1 MNLVHK
7 LNAANIQFVPMPVF
21 NDIDYRLRLTELI
34 QKMKVMKT
42 NFKEK
47 EIMEEAK
54 DVIVEDVVAETK
66 DESQSYLKDKKIF
79 FFDTETSGFIN
90 KKIPSNHPDQAW
102 CIQIGGLLTN
112 GLGEELEV
120 LNILIKPE
128 GRSMHPRALATH
140 GIELEY
146 AQENGILELDAADLF
161 GRMLRKADLV
171 VCHNYEFDWTH
182 VIAMWE
188 RNLNDLPDESRSAF
202 YLDTP
207 HICTMKDKKV
217 IKFCALKNK
226 AGRPKWPKLIELHEK
241 LFDCP
246 FDGQHDA
253 MADISATKKCF
264 FGLLDHGLI
273 EIF

>member
-1 MNLVHK
+1 
-7 LNAANIQFVPMPVF
+7 
-21 NDIDYRLRLTELI
+21 
-34 QKMKVMKT
+34 MKT

-47 EIMEEAK
+47 ESMEDAK
-54 DVIVEDVVAETK
+54 DVNVESMPGTNEIEDKV
-66 DESQSYLKDKKIF
+66 SLKEKKIF

-112 GLGEELEV
+112 GLGEELESF
-120 LNILIKPE
+120 NILIKPE

-161 GRMLRKADLV
+161 GRVLRKADLV

-202 YLDTP
+202 YLDLP

-217 IKFCALKNK
+217 IKFCGLKNK
-226 AGRPKWPKLIELHEK
+226 TGRPKWPKLIELHEK
-241 LFDCP
+241 LFNAS
-246 FDGQHDA
+246 FEGQHDA

-264 FGLLDHGLI
+264 FGLI
-273 EIF
+273 EHQIIDLF